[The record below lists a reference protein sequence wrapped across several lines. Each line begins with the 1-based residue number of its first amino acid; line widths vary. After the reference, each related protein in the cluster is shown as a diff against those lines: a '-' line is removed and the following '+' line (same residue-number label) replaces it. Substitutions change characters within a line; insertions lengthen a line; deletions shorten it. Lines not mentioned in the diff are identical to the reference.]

1 MADRKGK
8 NKKPMLYITQ
18 PDFQSSE
25 PKMQSSYRSERR
37 KQELKQAEAANGK
50 EVQTE
55 TIKSTSER
63 KRRRRFDLAFNMDD
77 SSQGQEEETLDVEV
91 DEGKVDATFE
101 PQEVKKQFEAVEAEE
116 VLDEEEKQKSEEDN
130 KGTLSNRKRRS
141 RFKEMNLEEKVD
153 YFVNL
158 PSQVPR
164 MKCEV
169 IMEDDNSYRGWIQDY
184 KDGIVHMKILQRPF
198 RVEVPFESIKDIV
211 LKGF

>member
-1 MADRKGK
+1 MAQRKRK

-25 PKMQSSYRSERR
+25 PKMQSSYRSERK
-37 KQELKQAEAANGK
+37 KQELKPSDSGSTK

-55 TIKSTSER
+55 TIKATSER
-63 KRRRRFDLAFNMDD
+63 KRRRRFDLAFDMDD
-77 SSQGQEEETLDVEV
+77 STQGQEENTLGVEV

-101 PQEVKKQFEAVEAEE
+101 PQETKKQFEDVEAEE
-116 VLDEEEKQKSEEDN
+116 VLDEEEKPQSEEN
-130 KGTLSNRKRRS
+130 NNSSLSNRKRRS
-141 RFKEMNLEEKVD
+141 RFKEMDLEEKVD

-169 IMEDDNSYRGWIQDY
+169 MTEEKSYRGWIQDY
-184 KDGIVHMKILQRPF
+184 QDGIVHMKILQRPF
-198 RVEVPFESIKDIV
+198 RVELPFESIKDIV
-211 LKGF
+211 LRGF